1 MSPRFHSIIRF
12 PLGNYKDTISI
23 LCLDSHSN
31 KRSNFVF
38 AILIL
43 TWKICSRS
51 FAIIRHMWSSTFGT
65 GLSATSLSCTPIQAS
80 VIFPATRV
88 PFLVIY
94 RAFSFTWPASKPIY
108 WNKRKHLHKNRVQL
122 TVDLFGTQPWLPFHC
137 FGTPIWPRWRHVKT
151 LYWLFW
157 RCIWDWVCVVSKS
170 TVGMFWNEF
179 PFPASWQPIKEAVA
193 SVQTSTS
200 FRPSFYRNLKM
211 ANYPSNIFYGEDLS
225 TKETLRR
232 MLTRTSTFGTLQNY
246 YLLSFTEE
254 IMRLCWFLPCAIDY
268 LHFILPK
275 KNSRKQKTVL
285 LFWAFICSIFF
296 LLQMYQHLIFHSY
309 LSLFRGPSSRS
320 GFSKITREISTTA
333 ESKHVPIT

>member
-1 MSPRFHSIIRF
+1 MSPRFHSIILF
-12 PLGNYKDTISI
+12 PLANYKDIISI
-23 LCLDSHSN
+23 LSIPTPLPPCKSNSCLDSHSN
-31 KRSNFVF
+31 KKFLKNWAEWKVTKARLKRSNFVF

-88 PFLVIY
+88 SSVVIY
-94 RAFSFTWPASKPIY
+94 KAFSFTRPTSKPIY

-211 ANYPSNIFYGEDLS
+211 ANYPSNIFYGEDL
-225 TKETLRR
+225 T
-232 MLTRTSTFGTLQNY
+232 
-246 YLLSFTEE
+246 
-254 IMRLCWFLPCAIDY
+254 
-268 LHFILPK
+268 
-275 KNSRKQKTVL
+275 
-285 LFWAFICSIFF
+285 
-296 LLQMYQHLIFHSY
+296 
-309 LSLFRGPSSRS
+309 LSLPECFIEFCEVTLTFEYVDKNPWCDHSNESSLPVFTH
-320 GFSKITREISTTA
+320 GAICLSKF
-333 ESKHVPIT
+333 

>member
-23 LCLDSHSN
+23 LSTTPPPRSPLPPPPCKSNSCLDSHSN

-211 ANYPSNIFYGEDLS
+211 ANYPSNIFYGEDL
-225 TKETLRR
+225 T
-232 MLTRTSTFGTLQNY
+232 
-246 YLLSFTEE
+246 
-254 IMRLCWFLPCAIDY
+254 
-268 LHFILPK
+268 
-275 KNSRKQKTVL
+275 
-285 LFWAFICSIFF
+285 
-296 LLQMYQHLIFHSY
+296 
-309 LSLFRGPSSRS
+309 LSLPECFIEFCEVTLTFEYVDKNPWCDHSNESSLPVFTH
-320 GFSKITREISTTA
+320 GAICLSKF
-333 ESKHVPIT
+333 